1 MSLPINNIVFFN
13 IFKFYVFSEKLNLIL
28 CISRTEFIIKMQKYL
43 YKRRTVNSFERFT
56 TPFISYI
63 FKRGYFSKRIFSL
76 YVIGLTL
83 SFFSQPFANFKN
95 FELFSIT
102 LILEPKVI
110 SLFYS
115 VRKFK
120 NFCL

>member
-43 YKRRTVNSFERFT
+43 YKCRTVNSFERFT

-63 FKRGYFSKRIFSL
+63 FKRGYFSKRIFFSL
-76 YVIGLTL
+76 YVIGLTS
-83 SFFSQPFANFKN
+83 SFFSHPFANFKN

-110 SLFYS
+110 SLFL
-115 VRKFK
+115 
-120 NFCL
+120 FCSEI